1 MPNYDYMCG
10 GCNHSF
16 EEFLLMKD
24 RKKPCKKPCPK
35 CGKKEIKQYIASAP
49 VVIDPVR
56 LGITRP
62 DSGFKE
68 VISKIK
74 KAHPRHGMRD
84 Y

>member
-49 VVIDPVR
+49 VVIDRFVWELPV
-56 LGITRP
+56 LIV
-62 DSGFKE
+62 DSKKLFPK
-68 VISKIK
+68 SK
-74 KAHPRHGMRD
+74 RHILD
-84 Y
+84 TE